1 MVPVFL
7 LNYLHFVDK
16 AFAIAIFLNDEEYIA
31 NVDIYATLFVV
42 VEIDVATQ
50 RFPVAIE
57 CATNQ
62 FALAIDDW

>member
-16 AFAIAIFLNDEEYIA
+16 AFAIAIFLNDEEYVA

-42 VEIDVATQ
+42 VEVYVAT
-50 RFPVAIE
+50 E
-57 CATNQ
+57 
-62 FALAIDDW
+62 

>member
-1 MVPVFL
+1 MS
-7 LNYLHFVDK
+7 
-16 AFAIAIFLNDEEYIA
+16 AFAQLVDDEEHIA
-31 NVDIYATLFVV
+31 DVYGDTTLQVV

-50 RFPVAIE
+50 RFPVTVE